1 MPWARAA
8 RMAGGGSTAEQ
19 AVESTGQGARGAAAR
34 RPGAA
39 HGRTVDRRGGRGRR
53 ACPGVLQAWQRR
65 KWEVRDGAEGAGV
78 RQQMPRAQT
87 AVTANTGTRGLY
99 GSGSS
104 GRGHKQ
110 AAQGSVCL
118 NGHEQKQ
125 KASGLGRV
133 GAGEVPCGG
142 SCQQEGLVGMDKEGA
157 HGRHR
162 ADGPGHTGSGSV
174 PGGRRRE

>member
-1 MPWARAA
+1 MGARSKDGRRRQHSGAGSGEH
-8 RMAGGGSTAEQ
+8 RAGGTRGRGEEAGSCA
-19 AVESTGQGARGAAAR
+19 
-34 RPGAA
+34 
-39 HGRTVDRRGGRGRR
+39 RTVDRRGGRGRR